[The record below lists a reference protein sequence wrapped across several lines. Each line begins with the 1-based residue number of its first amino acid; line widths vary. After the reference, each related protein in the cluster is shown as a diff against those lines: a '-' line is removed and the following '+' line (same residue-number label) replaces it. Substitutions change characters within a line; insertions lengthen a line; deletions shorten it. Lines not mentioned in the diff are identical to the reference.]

1 MGTNAKI
8 VAEHAG
14 IPLDFTYGVIDKC
27 ILKALT
33 GKDSLIMTSGGMIDH
48 SIKRIRAYCQE
59 SGSEIEVVN
68 FSSLA
73 ESGVNGDRREISSP
87 NDSTKPIDAT
97 Q

>member
-8 VAEHAG
+8 MAEHAR

-33 GKDSLIMTSGGMIDH
+33 GKDSLIMTSSGMVDH

-59 SGSEIEVVN
+59 SGAVIEVVK

-73 ESGVNGDRREISSP
+73 ESDVNGDH
-87 NDSTKPIDAT
+87 
-97 Q
+97 